1 MPQSQFNLSCLSR
14 RGFIHSYMLKTSMTM
29 STYLYPLFHLLTC
42 CMSTKSA
49 GKFFLL
55 IFIVDNHAYWFVVV
69 LSFVL
74 SRYKELIK
82 LSLKK
87 KCKSQTEGLKAGFHL
102 TESDA
107 EHKFCLW
114 LCPLQ
119 FSIPCSF
126 GNPKGKPKCPT
137 SWSFLHDIDSA
148 YHSYL
153 REKQPQTIFLS
164 CGYQWRKGK
173 LIANNKVNVFHNV

>member
-49 GKFFLL
+49 GNFFLL

-87 KCKSQTEGLKAGFHL
+87 NASPRLRDWRLVFTWQNQMQNTNSACDSVPYNSRFHVLLGIPRVNPNVQLHGVFSMTL
-102 TESDA
+102 T
-107 EHKFCLW
+107 
-114 LCPLQ
+114 Q
-119 FSIPCSF
+119 
-126 GNPKGKPKCPT
+126 
-137 SWSFLHDIDSA
+137 
-148 YHSYL
+148 
-153 REKQPQTIFLS
+153 
-164 CGYQWRKGK
+164 
-173 LIANNKVNVFHNV
+173 LITLT

>member
-87 KCKSQTEGLKAGFHL
+87 KMQVPDWGTEGWFSPDRIRCRTQILLVTLSL
-102 TESDA
+102 TILDSMFFWES
-107 EHKFCLW
+107 
-114 LCPLQ
+114 Q
-119 FSIPCSF
+119 
-126 GNPKGKPKCPT
+126 G
-137 SWSFLHDIDSA
+137 
-148 YHSYL
+148 
-153 REKQPQTIFLS
+153 
-164 CGYQWRKGK
+164 
-173 LIANNKVNVFHNV
+173 